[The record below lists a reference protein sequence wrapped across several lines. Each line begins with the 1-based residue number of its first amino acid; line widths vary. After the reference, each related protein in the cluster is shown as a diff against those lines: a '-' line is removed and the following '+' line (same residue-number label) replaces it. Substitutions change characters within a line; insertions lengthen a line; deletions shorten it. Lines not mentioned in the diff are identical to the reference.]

1 MLKFSFVFLLSV
13 LLLNGSAQEK
23 APDKKETAKKVKSE
37 DLVITSRHLNYDHV
51 NRQAI
56 FTKDVKAVNGET
68 TMTSDK
74 MICYFDE
81 KNDPYLVIAE
91 GNVIILKGDQKGTS
105 EKAVYKITDEIIILR
120 QRPQLYD
127 GRNTIKARIIT
138 FYEAKNIS
146 EFDDP
151 DCKFFR
157 EPNKEKTPEEKN
169 KVEPKKK

>member
-1 MLKFSFVFLLSV
+1 MLRFSFLFLFTALLLS
-13 LLLNGSAQEK
+13 GSAQEK
-23 APDKKETAKKVKSE
+23 TSEKKEPAKNVNSE

-56 FTKDVKAVNGET
+56 FTKDVKAINGET
-68 TMTSDK
+68 TMTSEK

-91 GNVIILKGDQKGTS
+91 GNVIILRGDQKAKS
-105 EKAVYKITDEIIILR
+105 EKAVYKINDEIIILR
-120 QRPQLYD
+120 QQPQLFD

-157 EPNKEKTPEEKN
+157 AENKEQNPENKEK
-169 KVEPKKK
+169 PKTK